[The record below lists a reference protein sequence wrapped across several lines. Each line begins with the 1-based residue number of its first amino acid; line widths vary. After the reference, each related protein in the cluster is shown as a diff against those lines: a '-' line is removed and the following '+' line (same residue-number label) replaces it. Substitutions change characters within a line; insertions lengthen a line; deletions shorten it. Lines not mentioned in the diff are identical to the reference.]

1 MCQNSNQG
9 LIGYSRVSLYQSPAR
24 TGRTHLT
31 GDERERASLV
41 RVGSYDHGNYDE
53 FIFRWFFNDLSLL
66 FIQYHSLDWTKN
78 GL

>member
-9 LIGYSRVSLYQSPAR
+9 LIGYSRVSLDQSSAR